1 MVSLQVL
8 AAPLHPLLLP
18 LVPPDPLP
26 RLAQLP
32 PPPPARGPRRGLPPV
47 GARPLR
53 ALVPLS
59 LVEVRLLQGIMLHME
74 LETKA
79 NQRYAK
85 ISQSWR
91 RTLLGRGQCP
101 LSIVS

>member
-8 AAPLHPLLLP
+8 AAPLRPLLLP
-18 LVPPDPLP
+18 LVPPDPRPLP

-32 PPPPARGPRRGLPPV
+32 PPPPARGPRGGLPPV

-91 RTLLGRGQCP
+91 STLLTVG
-101 LSIVS
+101 LTSI

>member
-8 AAPLHPLLLP
+8 AAPLAPLAPLLLP
-18 LVPPDPLP
+18 LVPPDPRPLP

-91 RTLLGRGQCP
+91 RTLLGPSPG
-101 LSIVS
+101 